1 MTAIPNYRPKQL
13 SLGPLE
19 AEILDIV
26 WQFGCATVKDI
37 HDRILSDPD
46 RELAYTSV
54 TTVLNRL
61 TKKGWL
67 VCNKESG
74 RAFYYRP
81 TVTKQQAQAIEAQE
95 HLNRFLA
102 VGSPEIV
109 AAFADNLDA
118 ASVDQLNAIALRI
131 DDARKAREQ

>member
-1 MTAIPNYRPKQL
+1 MTSLPNYRPKQL

-19 AEILDIV
+19 AEILEIV
-26 WQFGCATVKDI
+26 WQVGCATVKDI

-67 VCNKESG
+67 VCNKEG
-74 RAFYYRP
+74 RAFYYRS

-95 HLNRFLA
+95 HLHRFLA

-118 ASVDQLNAIALRI
+118 ASVDQLNAIAQRI
-131 DDARKAREQ
+131 DEKRKAREK